1 MVVVLE
7 CSGAIVDRH
16 RREVGIAGGT
26 VEVVVMKCTGSVEV
40 IVSLTVLAL
49 VLW

>member
-1 MVVVLE
+1 MVVLE

-16 RREVGIAGGT
+16 RWEVGSAGGT
-26 VEVVVMKCTGSVEV
+26 VKVVAVKCTGSVEV

-49 VLW
+49 VVW

>member
-26 VEVVVMKCTGSVEV
+26 VEVVVMKCTGSLEV
-40 IVSLTVLAL
+40 IEY
-49 VLW
+49 